1 MQDIKFQQIEDY
13 LSKKTL
19 SNSQPYRSVLES
31 FVSLSKRE
39 ILKKESMSELY
50 ERFIIGKSAKSAK
63 FAKSVIYNFCDQLN
77 TITEKIPKIQ
87 EETPIFE
94 GSSEQQ
100 KESLRQ
106 KQELAK
112 IQAEQLAKTQL
123 EAKQE
128 ALRLEEIQKKEQ
140 EEKAEIEAQKR
151 KEAQKQRMEKL
162 TEGFV
167 SENIPDRYIQ
177 FNPVDY
183 IPKFRTE
190 YHEQDH
196 EIQDLEF
203 AIDNG
208 KHVVLVGSAGTGK
221 TEAILNYAYQTK
233 TPVFKMGCSADA
245 RSSDLIGCK
254 TIDSNQNIKFL
265 AGMLTKSIL
274 AGNLYNRSILV
285 LDEGNTLIPKIQK
298 LINGGTDGTRFIDLP
313 EGRLQINQ
321 GVKFIVCI
329 TMNNKYSGTSP
340 LNVELKDRFRF
351 VKFNKLTK
359 TTKQKIF
366 ETYNIDQEI
375 KDKLIDFSDEIDKMQ
390 KEDRLEQEVEF
401 TTRSQKATLE
411 DIENYQFLNVV
422 NAEKRALKIN
432 FVDKFSDEIEA
443 KKALEIVNR
452 YF

>member
-1 MQDIKFQQIEDY
+1 MQEIKFQQIETY
-13 LSKKTL
+13 LSGKTL

-31 FVSLSKRE
+31 FVSLSKRD
-39 ILKKESMSELY
+39 ILKNESMSQLY

-63 FAKSVIYNFCDQLN
+63 FAKSVIYNFCNQLD
-77 TITEKIPKIQ
+77 TISEKIPKMQ
-87 EETPIFE
+87 EETPVFE
-94 GSSEQQ
+94 GTSEQQ
-100 KESLRQ
+100 KEALRQ

-128 ALRLEEIQKKEQ
+128 ALRLELIQKKEQ
-140 EEKAEIEAQKR
+140 EEKAKIEQAKQR
-151 KEAQKQRMEKL
+151 EAQKQRLEKL

-167 SENIPDRYIQ
+167 SEKIPDRYIQ
-177 FNPVDY
+177 FNPQDY
-183 IPKFRTE
+183 IPTE
-190 YHEQDH
+190 ATPYFEQGH
-196 EIQDLEF
+196 EIQDLESE
-203 AIDNG
+203 IDSG
-208 KHVVLVGSAGTGK
+208 KHVCLVGNAGTGK
-221 TEAILNYAYQTK
+221 TEVVLNHAFKTQ

-265 AGMLTKSIL
+265 AGMVTKSIL
-274 AGNLYNRSILV
+274 CGNLYNRAILL

-298 LINGGTDGTRFIDLP
+298 LINGGTDNTRFIDLP
-313 EGRLQINQ
+313 EGRLKINK
-321 GVKFIVCI
+321 GVKFTVCI

-351 VKFNKLTK
+351 IKFNKLTK
-359 TTKQKIF
+359 TIKRKIF
-366 ETYNIDQEI
+366 ETYNVSQEI
-375 KDKLIDFSDEIDKMQ
+375 KDKLIDLSDKIDLMQ
-390 KEDRLEQEVEF
+390 KNHQLGEEVEY

-411 DIENYQFLNVV
+411 DIENYQFLNIS
-422 NAEKRALKIN
+422 NPEKRSLQIN

-443 KKALEIVNR
+443 EKAQKVVNE